1 MKNIT
6 KRDDG
11 RYMIRKVV
19 DGQRITLY
27 ANTQAEARE
36 KLQNIKKRK
45 IDTKA
50 NNKPTMREYSKL
62 WYKTY
67 KEPFIKNNTKSEI
80 NIILNKINE
89 TFGNIKI
96 TRISTLDIQNYLNSM
111 QPSRTKEKICT
122 YFNAILK
129 KATDTK
135 IISFNP
141 FNAVIKNKKIKHKR
155 DALTYTEQEEL
166 LKRLKNTN
174 IEHEIMTYLM
184 CGCRPNELPTKEN
197 FDFEYNIINVN
208 GTKSKN
214 AEHRKVKMSQEFAKY
229 MNDYLSN
236 NKMKTRRE
244 IYHTFKKICEDMQLK
259 DITLYVLRHTFATNH
274 FVLGTPP
281 KLVQSWLGHGTI
293 QLTMDTY
300 TDIDETSSKDKIIKL
315 YNNYYYIP

>member
-1 MKNIT
+1 MK
-6 KRDDG
+6 
-11 RYMIRKVV
+11 
-19 DGQRITLY
+19 
-27 ANTQAEARE
+27 
-36 KLQNIKKRK
+36 
-45 IDTKA
+45 
-50 NNKPTMREYSKL
+50 EYSKL

-89 TFGNIKI
+89 TFGNVKI
-96 TRISTLDIQNYLNSM
+96 SRISTLDIQKYLNDM
-111 QPSRTKEKICT
+111 KPSRTKEKICT

-141 FNAVIKNKKIKHKR
+141 FNAVIKDKKIKHKR
-155 DALTYTEQEEL
+155 DALTYAEQEEL
-166 LKRLKNTN
+166 LKRLKSTN

-214 AEHRKVKMSQEFAKY
+214 AEHRKIKMSQKFAKY
-229 MNDYLSN
+229 MNDYLST
-236 NKMKTRRE
+236 NKMKTRGE
-244 IYHTFKKICEDMQLK
+244 IYNTFKSICEDMGLK

-274 FVLGTPP
+274 FVLGTPT

-300 TDIDETSSKDKIIKL
+300 TDIDETSSKEKIIKL
-315 YNNYYYIP
+315 YNNFYYIP